1 MENILH
7 FGSLNFFFGMLLIN
21 SYYIESF
28 AKKYIYCDIEKL
40 PKKDTALILGTTKYI
55 DKGKVN
61 YFYKYRID
69 AGVKLFKAKKVTLN
83 FYYLEQIP
91 QNIIMNRKQ

>member
-1 MENILH
+1 MRIVLA
-7 FGSLNFFFGMLLIN
+7 FLALLVVFFGMLLIN

-69 AGVKLFKAKKVTLN
+69 AGVKLF
-83 FYYLEQIP
+83 
-91 QNIIMNRKQ
+91 